1 MTVGQRIKH
10 ARKGA
15 GLTQKELGEKIGV
28 SFQAIAQ
35 WETGARNPKQESLKR
50 IADAIGCNFFWL
62 LWGDMT
68 SIEERSA
75 FIVMRIFNTDDPYV
89 QKAAKVA
96 VHYAE
101 SEHRAKGYSFSDD
114 EEQLIKLFSSLNVD
128 GKRTAIE
135 RVGELSEIPKYKGDD
150 NSLEEGD
157 PGAVDP
163 KENE

>member
-1 MTVGQRIKH
+1 MEDKIKDIDK
-10 ARKGA
+10 A
-15 GLTQKELGEKIGV
+15 L
-28 SFQAIAQ
+28 
-35 WETGARNPKQESLKR
+35 NSLKR
-50 IADAIGCNFFWL
+50 
-62 LWGDMT
+62 
-68 SIEERSA
+68 
-75 FIVMRIFNTDDPYV
+75 
-89 QKAAKVA
+89 
-96 VHYAE
+96 
-101 SEHRAKGYSFSDD
+101 D